1 MKRWIALGAAV
12 ALLGTLALSSTALA
26 QEPLSVTLD
35 SLEGFTITGT
45 ATLTP
50 SADGSQT
57 DVVMIGSGLDP
68 GGGTHI
74 NHIHDGA
81 GCGQGEYAGVVVTL
95 TPLAD
100 TDGDGM
106 MLGVTM
112 VTQTDGGDPISFAEI
127 ADGNHVLIIHE
138 LDGAPAAC
146 GVIPAMV
153 AQETDL
159 AAIFGQYA
167 DAVNQGDVD
176 AALALFTEDAT
187 WVRGGRC
194 PPGACV
200 GQAAIRVELE
210 VEVASDHRID
220 IIDTQ
225 VTGSTLTARAEFQT
239 DRTREAGVERIILA
253 YTVEFQGDKIS
264 LLRAMPDLTDPQ
276 TAAFVGSMMP
286 MTGAP
291 ETGTG
296 PDSASGGRDAA
307 PIVLA
312 LLATIAGGA
321 LLAGGRTL
329 RGRASR

>member
-1 MKRWIALGAAV
+1 MKRLVALGTAV
-12 ALLGTLALSSTALA
+12 ALLAALTLVSASLA

-35 SLEGFTITGT
+35 SLEGFNITGS

-74 NHIHDGA
+74 NHIHDGS

-106 MLGVTM
+106 MLAATM
-112 VTQTDGGDPISFAEI
+112 VTQTDGGDPFSFAEI

-138 LDGAPAAC
+138 LDGTPAAC

-153 AQETDL
+153 AQEADL
-159 AAIFGQYA
+159 AAIFGQFA
-167 DAVNQGDVD
+167 DAVNQGDVE

-187 WVRGGRC
+187 WVRGMVC

-200 GQAAIRVELE
+200 GQSAIRTEIE
-210 VEVASDHRID
+210 RD
-220 IIDTQ
+220 IANNHQLDIVDIQ
-225 VTGSTLTARAEFQT
+225 VSGTTLTARVEVRT
-239 DRTREAGVERIILA
+239 DATQAAGVERIIQA
-253 YTVEFQGDKIS
+253 FTVEFQGDKIS

-276 TAAFVGSMMP
+276 TAAFAGSMMP
-286 MTGAP
+286 PQTGA
-291 ETGTG
+291 G

-312 LLATIAGGA
+312 LLAAIAGGA
-321 LLAGGRTL
+321 LLAGGWTL

>member
-1 MKRWIALGAAV
+1 MKRLVVLGTAV
-12 ALLGTLALSSTALA
+12 ALLAALTLVSASLA

-35 SLEGFTITGT
+35 SLEGFNITGS

-50 SADGSQT
+50 SEDGSQT

-106 MLGVTM
+106 MLGATM

-138 LDGAPAAC
+138 LNGAPAAC
-146 GVIPAMV
+146 GAIPAMV
-153 AQETDL
+153 AQGADL
-159 AAIFGQYA
+159 AAIFGQFA

-187 WVRGGRC
+187 WVRGGVC

-200 GQAAIRVELE
+200 GQAAIRTEIE
-210 VEVASDHRID
+210 RD
-220 IIDTQ
+220 IANNHQLDIVDIQ
-225 VTGSTLTARAEFQT
+225 VSGTTLTARVEVRT
-239 DRTREAGVERIILA
+239 DATRAAGVERIIQVFTL
-253 YTVEFQGDKIS
+253 EFREDKIS
-264 LLRAMPDLTDPQ
+264 ALQLRPDLTDPE
-276 TAAFVGSMMP
+276 TAALAGSMMP
-286 MTGAP
+286 PQTGA
-291 ETGTG
+291 G
-296 PDSASGGRDAA
+296 PASASGGRDAA

-312 LLATIAGGA
+312 LLAAIAGSA
-321 LLAGGRTL
+321 LLAGGWTL
-329 RGRASR
+329 RHRASR

>member
-1 MKRWIALGAAV
+1 MKRLVALGTAV
-12 ALLGTLALSSTALA
+12 ALLAALTLVSATLA
-26 QEPLSVTLD
+26 QEQLSVTLD
-35 SLEGFTITGT
+35 SLEGFAITGS

-74 NHIHDGA
+74 NHIHDGS
-81 GCGQGEYAGVVVTL
+81 GCGQGEYAGVVVSL

-100 TDGDGM
+100 TDADGM

-138 LDGAPAAC
+138 LNGAPAAC

-153 AQETDL
+153 AQEADL

-200 GQAAIRVELE
+200 GQAAIRAELE
-210 VEVASDHRID
+210 AEVASDHRID
-220 IIDTQ
+220 IIDAQ

-239 DRTREAGVERIILA
+239 VMTRAAGVERIILA

-276 TAAFVGSMMP
+276 TAAFAGSMMP
-286 MTGAP
+286 PQTGV
-291 ETGTG
+291 G
-296 PDSASGGRDAA
+296 PTSSTDTPLPLVLSLGVGLLLVGGLLTA
-307 PIVLA
+307 LA
-312 LLATIAGGA
+312 FTMRMVA
-321 LLAGGRTL
+321 R
-329 RGRASR
+329 RR